1 MQKSIVEMIN
11 SIFYVINKKYTINI
25 HSNACLTIQ
34 QPLCTLLIDTWS
46 RGRGRQGHL
55 WRLWCSEVRNGLG
68 ETLFTSEVRHG
79 LGRGLAPLQVCLHA
93 GLPLRSAR
101 CILPW
106 PPGQFGLQIPLQ
118 SVGGTL
124 PLADL
129 PCDLGLE
136 GMALRG
142 RLGPSSLFAR
152 ATQAYSSCL
161 ALATGHRSPSRCARR
176 PARRRSPSLQ
186 SPSQWHA

>member
-1 MQKSIVEMIN
+1 VPPRAGPAALQPR
-11 SIFYVINKKYTINI
+11 YVLAAI
-25 HSNACLTIQ
+25 L
-34 QPLCTLLIDTWS
+34 
-46 RGRGRQGHL
+46 
-55 WRLWCSEVRNGLG
+55 
-68 ETLFTSEVRHG
+68 

-124 PLADL
+124 LPFADL

-161 ALATGHRSPSRCARR
+161 ALATGLSADIAARAGAHGVR
-176 PARRRSPSLQ
+176 LGVGARASGARANGMCS
-186 SPSQWHA
+186 